1 MLAETDDGMK
11 ALLVD
16 VQDELQAR
24 ATTKEGTFD
33 RSLDVMILIY
43 LRACGTMVQ
52 TQYGF
57 PF

>member
-33 RSLDVMILIY
+33 RSLEDAIILI
-43 LRACGTMVQ
+43 
-52 TQYGF
+52 
-57 PF
+57 

>member
-24 ATTKEGTFD
+24 PTTNEGTFD
-33 RSLDVMILIY
+33 RSLEDAMILI
-43 LRACGTMVQ
+43 
-52 TQYGF
+52 
-57 PF
+57 